1 MIDGEVMIGHT
12 GSAYGLYSA
21 MFFQKEKKFGF
32 IVLCNGYDTTVPRR
46 DNGFL
51 AVQTD
56 VIDALYS
63 IFIE

>member
-1 MIDGEVMIGHT
+1 MTGHT

-21 MFFQKEKKFGF
+21 MFFQKEQKFGF
-32 IVLCNGYDTTVPRR
+32 IVICNGFDTSQPRR

-56 VIDALYS
+56 VINALYE
-63 IFIE
+63 IFVQRMK